1 LLYLSP
7 TEIAVMKGISEISNR
22 AYPIE
27 ALMENYGF
35 SPENVNETLAKT
47 VNDIYYRTYGQG
59 VDTLD
64 ASDIA
69 MLESIIHIC
78 PQAGGNAVYSARA
91 LYRTVNDTMVYNDSL
106 VCIQAGYFREIKEEW
121 EKNNPIYNAQDKLR
135 LMVYPNPFTNELF
148 WRIIGEHGEGTIVIK
163 DMMGKSLREERVSA
177 GKQEGLLNLS
187 ELSGGIYLI
196 QYRDIKNIS
205 TKKIIKQ

>member
-7 TEIAVMKGISEISNR
+7 TEIAVMKGISEMSNR
-22 AYPIE
+22 DYPIA
-27 ALMENYGF
+27 ALMENYGYT
-35 SPENVNETLAKT
+35 PENVNEALAKT

-64 ASDIA
+64 ANDIA

-106 VCIQAGYFREIKEEW
+106 VCRQVGYFREIKEEW
-121 EKNNPIYNAQDKLR
+121 ERNNTIKEMKETLR
-135 LMVYPNPFTNELF
+135 LMVFPNPFTGELY
-148 WRIIGEHGEGTIVIK
+148 WRIVGEHGEGAISIK
-163 DMMGKSLREERVSA
+163 DVMGKTLLQERVNA
-177 GKQEGLLNLS
+177 EKQEGRL
-187 ELSGGIYLI
+187 ELSDLSSGIYLL
-196 QYRDIKNIS
+196 QYQDPKFIS
-205 TKKIIKQ
+205 SKKIIKQ